1 MKKLTLLILVLSF
14 FSCAPPLKENIIRT
28 GNKYATG
35 FDILSNG
42 NFTEIKIY
50 NPWQKAENTEY
61 NYVLCEDRETL
72 PDSFKSFTI
81 INLPVEKVV
90 VLSTTHVGFI
100 SALGEENKIRGVSG
114 TRYVV
119 NEKIREAADSGMI
132 VDVGYAPDIDFEQII
147 ELEPDVVFI
156 YGLKSSVSGIIARLH
171 EVGIPAVIIGEYL
184 EKHPLGKL
192 EWLKVFAAIL
202 QKSDTADK
210 IIQGVEVN
218 YLSNKRKLNDISI
231 KPSVLTG
238 LPWKDTWF
246 MTGGNTFQSQLIAD
260 AGGDFLWK
268 ENNSEDYIPLDLESV
283 FIKALEA
290 DVWINTGSASSMKAV
305 SSRDSRFEKIKAF
318 DEKEVY
324 NNDRKLNQF
333 GGNDYWES
341 GVVHPDLILQ
351 DLIKIFH
358 PDIMKDYQFEYYRKL
373 PED

>member
-61 NYVLCEDRETL
+61 NYVLCEDIETV

-132 VDVGYAPDIDFEQII
+132 ADVGYAPDIDFEQII

-171 EVGIPAVIIGEYL
+171 EVG
-184 EKHPLGKL
+184 H
-192 EWLKVFAAIL
+192 
-202 QKSDTADK
+202 SC
-210 IIQGVEVN
+210 
-218 YLSNKRKLNDISI
+218 S
-231 KPSVLTG
+231 
-238 LPWKDTWF
+238 
-246 MTGGNTFQSQLIAD
+246 
-260 AGGDFLWK
+260 
-268 ENNSEDYIPLDLESV
+268 
-283 FIKALEA
+283 
-290 DVWINTGSASSMKAV
+290 
-305 SSRDSRFEKIKAF
+305 
-318 DEKEVY
+318 
-324 NNDRKLNQF
+324 
-333 GGNDYWES
+333 
-341 GVVHPDLILQ
+341 
-351 DLIKIFH
+351 
-358 PDIMKDYQFEYYRKL
+358 YYRRIFGKTSSWKA
-373 PED
+373 